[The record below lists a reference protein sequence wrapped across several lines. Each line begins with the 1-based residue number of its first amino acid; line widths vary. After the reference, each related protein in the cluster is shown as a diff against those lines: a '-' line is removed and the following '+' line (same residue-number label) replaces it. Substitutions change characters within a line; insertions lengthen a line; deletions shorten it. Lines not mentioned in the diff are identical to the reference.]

1 MIKFKEMLVDFP
13 WLGKLIFIGITIVVA
28 KILISM
34 LNKLF
39 SDKIVNRFPETTNKA
54 KAKTIM
60 NLTRNL
66 MRIVIYFIAA
76 TMILDKVGVNTS
88 SIIAAAGVG
97 GIAIAFAAQ
106 SLVKDVINGTFILL
120 ENQFDI
126 GDLVTI
132 SGSTGNVS
140 DINLRTTTLK
150 EFTGSVHIIPNGVID
165 KVINHSK
172 NPMRSE
178 VKFTVSTAFAYE
190 ELESILS
197 SIYDQAM
204 KDKDYFVEK
213 PTTIGIDNMTDFSYT
228 VTIAGYTIPG
238 QQVDGQRYLR
248 NKVLA
253 VLQDNKIRTNI
264 LGEEDEK
271 VSGK

>member
-1 MIKFKEMLVDFP
+1 MLVDFP

-190 ELESILS
+190 DLERILS

>member
-132 SGSTGNVS
+132 SGSTGNV
-140 DINLRTTTLK
+140 
-150 EFTGSVHIIPNGVID
+150 
-165 KVINHSK
+165 
-172 NPMRSE
+172 
-178 VKFTVSTAFAYE
+178 
-190 ELESILS
+190 
-197 SIYDQAM
+197 
-204 KDKDYFVEK
+204 
-213 PTTIGIDNMTDFSYT
+213 
-228 VTIAGYTIPG
+228 
-238 QQVDGQRYLR
+238 
-248 NKVLA
+248 
-253 VLQDNKIRTNI
+253 
-264 LGEEDEK
+264 
-271 VSGK
+271 

>member
-1 MIKFKEMLVDFP
+1 MSKFSEILINFP
-13 WLGKLIFIGITIVVA
+13 WLGKLIFIGITIVIA
-28 KILISM
+28 KILVTM
-34 LNKLF
+34 LNRIF
-39 SDKIVNRFPETTNKA
+39 SDKIVNKFPETTNKS
-54 KAKTIM
+54 KAKTIIS
-60 NLTRNL
+60 LTRNL

-76 TMILDKVGVNTS
+76 TMILDKLGVNTS

-132 SGSTGNVS
+132 AGSTGNVA

-172 NPMRSE
+172 NPMRSD
-178 VKFTVSTAFAYE
+178 VVFTVGNNVNYGD
-190 ELESILS
+190 LEKLLNK
-197 SIYDQAM
+197 IYDQAVI
-204 KDKDYFVEK
+204 DKDFYVEK
-213 PTTIGIDNMTDFSYT
+213 PVTVGVDNLGEFSYT
-228 VTIAGYTIPG
+228 VTVAGYTQPG
-238 QQVDGQRYLR
+238 SQVEGQRYLR
-248 NKVLA
+248 SKILKL
-253 VLQDNKIRTNI
+253 LQENNIKTNI
-264 LGEEDEK
+264 LGVKNEE